1 LSNKSRLRITGLV
14 KAMNVA
20 RQQLAA
26 GIPPEEGADFRD
38 WINDLIYQVEAI
50 CQKNK
55 LRPSELPAPSYRAYL
70 YLKGLDLKHL
80 PPVRKG
86 EKPAGSRIQV
96 RGLVALVN
104 TIQVRLSDLAQESAH
119 KPKIAPS
126 GKERLKDLLAEIHGA
141 VEHTQ
146 TIFQDARST
155 PDDMPA
161 PSLRAYRWL
170 RFLSQEDHLQ
180 THLAA
185 LRRAYAI
192 ARSFEKK
199 ATKEKKRKG
208 RSLTI
213 EFYNTRY
220 LYRSKTQSGAATL
233 TINEGFVQAP
243 ARVLKAI
250 LKSVLSGDPE
260 NYRQEIFR
268 FTQSHEFSQ
277 ISQALNTPTQKSS
290 QQTRGRFFD
299 LQRVFER
306 VNATY
311 FEGRMAKPQLTW
323 NETITKRKLG
333 HYEPDTDTVMVSI
346 TLDTSKTPQYVM
358 DFIMYHELLHKQHGI
373 KNVRGRRYAHT
384 ASFRKAES
392 EFKQYQ
398 QAQDYLRKLGAWGK
412 L

>member
-1 LSNKSRLRITGLV
+1 
-14 KAMNVA
+14 MNVA
-20 RQQLAA
+20 RQRLVA
-26 GIPPEEGADFRD
+26 GIPPEERAEFRD

-50 CQKNK
+50 CLKNK

-80 PPVRKG
+80 PSVREG
-86 EKPAGSRIQV
+86 EKPAGSRVQI
-96 RGLVALVN
+96 RGLVSLVN

-119 KPKIAPS
+119 KPKTALA
-126 GKERLKDLLAEIHGA
+126 GNERLKDLLAEVQSA

-146 TIFQDARST
+146 TIFQDTRST
-155 PDDMPA
+155 PDELPA

-170 RFLSQEDHLQ
+170 RFLSQENHLQ
-180 THLAA
+180 AHLAT
-185 LRRAYAI
+185 LRSAYAI
-192 ARSFEKK
+192 AGSLEKK
-199 ATKEKKRKG
+199 ATKEKRRG
-208 RSLTI
+208 SRSLSI

-220 LYRSKTQSGAATL
+220 LYRAKTQSGAATL
-233 TINEGFVQAP
+233 IINEGFVRAP

-250 LKSVLSGDPE
+250 LISVVSGDPDE
-260 NYRQEIFR
+260 YRQEIYR
-268 FTQSHEFSQ
+268 YTQSAAFSQ
-277 ISQALNTPTQKSS
+277 VSQELNAPTKKSR

-306 VNATY
+306 VNTAY
-311 FEGRMAKPQLTW
+311 FEGRMSKPRLTW
-323 NETITKRKLG
+323 NETLTKRKLG
-333 HYEPDTDTVMVSI
+333 HYEPDTDTIMVSI

-384 ASFRKAES
+384 PSFRKAES
-392 EFKQYQ
+392 KFKQYQ
-398 QAQDYLRKLGAWGK
+398 QAQNHLRKLGARGK

>member
-1 LSNKSRLRITGLV
+1 
-14 KAMNVA
+14 MNVA
-20 RQQLAA
+20 RQRLAA
-26 GIPPEEGADFRD
+26 GIPPEESAEFRD
-38 WINDLIYQVEAI
+38 WINNLIFQVEVI

-80 PPVRKG
+80 PPVREG
-86 EKPAGSRIQV
+86 VKPASSRVQI
-96 RGLVALVN
+96 RGLVSLVN
-104 TIQVRLSDLAQESAH
+104 TIQVRLSDLAQDTAH
-119 KPKIAPS
+119 KPRTAS
-126 GKERLKDLLAEIHGA
+126 DGKERLKDLLAEIQSA

-146 TIFQDARST
+146 TIYQDARST
-155 PDDMPA
+155 LDDLPA

-170 RFLSQEDHLQ
+170 RFLSQEKHLQ
-180 THLAA
+180 THLAT
-185 LRRAYAI
+185 LRSAYAI
-192 ARSFEKK
+192 ASSLEKK
-199 ATKEKKRKG
+199 QPNDKRHKS

-213 EFYNTRY
+213 NFYNTRY
-220 LYRSKTQSGAATL
+220 LYRAKTQSGAATL
-233 TINEGFVQAP
+233 IINEGFVRAP

-250 LKSVLSGDPE
+250 LQSVLSGDPDE
-260 NYRQEIFR
+260 YRQEIYR
-268 FTQSHEFSQ
+268 YTQSAEFSRV
-277 ISQALNTPTQKSS
+277 SQELNTPTQKSR

-306 VNATY
+306 VNAAY
-311 FEGRMAKPQLTW
+311 FEGRMAKPRLTW
-323 NETITKRKLG
+323 NETLTKRKLG

-384 ASFRKAES
+384 PSFRKAES
-392 EFKQYQ
+392 KFKQYQ
-398 QAQDYLRKLGAWGK
+398 QAQNYLRKLGVRGK

>member
-1 LSNKSRLRITGLV
+1 
-14 KAMNVA
+14 MNVA

-55 LRPSELPAPSYRAYL
+55 LRPAELPAPSYRAYL

-86 EKPAGSRIQV
+86 EKPAGSRVQV

-170 RFLSQEDHLQ
+170 RFLSQE
-180 THLAA
+180 
-185 LRRAYAI
+185 
-192 ARSFEKK
+192 
-199 ATKEKKRKG
+199 EKKRKG

-358 DFIMYHELLHKQHGI
+358 DFIMYHELLHIQHGI